1 VLLIGLVLG
10 LVLIGSN
17 PVYNNSRLMN
27 ELIKLRDRGGKV
39 IVINPIVEI
48 GLVKFGFPAFP
59 IKSLVPGSDIANLY
73 LQPLP
78 GSDVALFVGIQKYII
93 E

>member
-1 VLLIGLVLG
+1 
-10 LVLIGSN
+10 
-17 PVYNNSRLMN
+17 
-27 ELIKLRDRGGKV
+27 
-39 IVINPIVEI
+39 
-48 GLVKFGFPAFP
+48 
-59 IKSLVPGSDIANLY
+59 LVPGSDIANLY